1 MSGMVLGLATQ
12 THTSSPLRCI
22 DGMTLTGTDLVV
34 LVRKARDHMCHI
46 AKALRMEWSVWRAKV
61 WVLARII

>member
-1 MSGMVLGLATQ
+1 
-12 THTSSPLRCI
+12 
-22 DGMTLTGTDLVV
+22 MTLTGTDLVV
-34 LVRKARDHMCHI
+34 LVRKARDHMCYI